1 MPKTSAR
8 LLSLLSLLQ
17 ARRDWPGALLADRLD
32 VSPRTVRRDVD
43 RLREL
48 GYPVVATKGPDGGYR
63 LDAGTELPPLLFDDE
78 QAVALAVALQI
89 ATTSGAGIEEAAAR
103 ALHTVRQVLPA
114 RLRHRVDTLRFTAVD
129 RPAARPD
136 PQVDSGVLM
145 AIGAAVHARE
155 VLRFDYSPVSGTAP
169 APTSAPRTL
178 TALPSAPASPA
189 PVPPATS
196 PPATST
202 DSPPAPASEAPVI
215 TTPASAPPT
224 DLRPTA
230 PNPAPAT
237 TTPAPPPPPRRVEP
251 HHLVTWGRRWYLVA
265 WDLDRADWRTFRA
278 DRITPRT
285 PTGPRFTPREVPGGS
300 VAAFI
305 TARFRGIDAGAAPG
319 APGGW
324 PCRGEVLL
332 GLPAAEVLRHT
343 REGVVEELG
352 PDRCRLVLG
361 SWSWPGLAA
370 AIGRFDTDIEVVGPP
385 ELASAFRHLATRYAA
400 AAGPGTPVSPAPD
413 DQPPSGDQPPPG

>member
-1 MPKTSAR
+1 MSATPGTMDAMPKTSAR

-103 ALHTVRQVLPA
+103 ALNTVRQVLPA

-145 AIGAAVHARE
+145 AIGAAVHASE

-169 APTSAPRTL
+169 APTSAPPTL
-178 TALPSAPASPA
+178 TE
-189 PVPPATS
+189 
-196 PPATST
+196 
-202 DSPPAPASEAPVI
+202 SPPAPSGEAPASA
-215 TTPASAPPT
+215 TPAS
-224 DLRPTA
+224 TA
-230 PNPAPAT
+230 PT
-237 TTPAPPPPPRRVEP
+237 PPPPPRRVEP

-278 DRITPRT
+278 DRIAPRT

-319 APGGW
+319 APVGW

-343 REGVVEELG
+343 RDGVVEELG

-385 ELASAFRHLATRYAA
+385 ELASAFRNLATRYAA
-400 AAGPGTPVSPAPD
+400 AAGPGTPVSPPPD
-413 DQPPSGDQPPPG
+413 DQPPPGE